1 MKKFSQYGDF
11 VMVKCFSLLFLM
23 VAVQS
28 AGAVT
33 SRDFSNQE
41 EAQKYHDEHGG
52 NTRLDGD
59 KDGEACECLEGGSAY
74 GNPKCDIR

>member
-1 MKKFSQYGDF
+1 
-11 VMVKCFSLLFLM
+11 MVKCFSLLFLM